1 MTKTNIVSAKFVK
14 NTTYLTAKG
23 LTEAKSELDF
33 LKKTKRLEIAEKIH
47 QAREYGDLAENSE
60 YDSAIEEQSLTENR
74 ISELE
79 NILKKVKVI
88 ADNHTEDFIVIGSTV
103 KIDMDGE
110 IDQFKI
116 VGRVEADPSKKRISN
131 ESPLGISLLGAK
143 KGEVVEVT
151 TPIVRYKCKV
161 LEIS

>member
-1 MTKTNIVSAKFVK
+1 MSKTNIVSEKAVK
-14 NTTYLTAKG
+14 NTTYLTARG
-23 LTEAKSELDF
+23 LAEVKTELDF
-33 LKKTKRLEIAEKIH
+33 LKKTKRIEIAEKIH
-47 QAREYGDLAENSE
+47 QARQYGDLAENSE
-60 YDSAIEEQSLTENR
+60 YDSAIEDQALTENR

-88 ADNHTEDFIVIGSTV
+88 TEEHKEDFVVIGSTV

-110 IDQFKI
+110 VDEFKI
-116 VGRVEADPSKKRISN
+116 VGRVEADPAKKRISN
-131 ESPLGISLLGAK
+131 ESPLGVVLLGAK

-161 LEIS
+161 LEIK